1 MGFGHLEAQ
10 RKLETGVSDRS
21 KMKSCSCVHPLGTND
36 PVRTSSTQELT
47 AYGTQRPS
55 NVTGVD
61 WTGPITGKP
70 NLASHRHGI
79 DLQEGSNSCIDNYNQ
94 YLPESLLTESDPS
107 YQAGYTRVLHS
118 SSSRSRVPT
127 QVFKLA
133 LDRDNVMCPYLY
145 ETYKYA
151 LNDMANRKIAT
162 LTRGLVPAAIL
173 SDKLRPTSSYAPVRV
188 RYHL

>member
-1 MGFGHLEAQ
+1 M
-10 RKLETGVSDRS
+10 
-21 KMKSCSCVHPLGTND
+21 
-36 PVRTSSTQELT
+36 
-47 AYGTQRPS
+47 
-55 NVTGVD
+55 
-61 WTGPITGKP
+61 
-70 NLASHRHGI
+70 
-79 DLQEGSNSCIDNYNQ
+79 
-94 YLPESLLTESDPS
+94 
-107 YQAGYTRVLHS
+107 
-118 SSSRSRVPT
+118 
-127 QVFKLA
+127 FKLA